1 MTMPSIAARLLLI
14 VCVAYAGAAPAQ
26 NPPAA
31 PAQSPTVTAVL
42 NQWSTKHLVML
53 YRKETDTAP
62 NRLDPTIQATSL
74 ALEHEFLN
82 RHFLITQASPDALRA
97 MDQGPDVI
105 VTFAPDAGMSMIYS
119 VYSDVRPEAG
129 TDVGIAEI
137 RIEARIFIGSTLLSA
152 ESGRGQMQT
161 KIDPSVAAYGMRRAY
176 ELAAQDAAV
185 DLADRVEARLR
196 TLTADDIVNMVGG
209 DETTTTSFS
218 FAAPS
223 PAAGS
228 AAGTA
233 SNAAASNAPSNAS
246 SNASADPVIAKRW
259 LLAVGVGDYS
269 KVSGVD
275 GEGTHANDL
284 PGTATDVDNVQ
295 ATMKSLGF
303 DDASIIKLFDQTATT
318 KGVTAALDR
327 LSQSVQLS
335 DELVFYMSGHGVE
348 QNFHK
353 AGSTMPVLYDT
364 NLRDQS
370 SPPLD
375 FAELV
380 RRIARIPAKQIVLIL
395 DTCHSGGATTSFTTV
410 TISARGVQ
418 VSKTSGAP
426 DLGQVL
432 RQISATRGDMAVMSA
447 AKTDETAID
456 LGAGRGGLFT
466 SNLLKGLHETRG
478 RTPLQDVYNSF
489 VLPPVLA
496 FCAKSVPNAPPCQQT
511 PVLGYDGAGN
521 MIRIAGNGGG

>member
-1 MTMPSIAARLLLI
+1 MSTSSIASRLLLMAALT
-14 VCVAYAGAAPAQ
+14 CAAAAPAQ
-26 NPPAA
+26 NSPPAV
-31 PAQSPTVTAVL
+31 AQSAVVAAVL
-42 NQWSTKHLVML
+42 NQWSMKHLVML
-53 YRKETDTAP
+53 YRKETDAAP

-97 MDQGPDVI
+97 MDQGADVI
-105 VTFAPDAGMSMIYS
+105 VTFAPDAGLSMIYS

-129 TDVGIAEI
+129 TDEGIAEI
-137 RIEARIFIGSTLLSA
+137 RVEARIFLGSTLLSA

-161 KIDPSVAAYGMRRAY
+161 KTDPSVAAYGTRRAY

-196 TLTADDIVNMVGG
+196 TLTTEDIVNMVAG
-209 DETTTTSFS
+209 DETTATSFS
-218 FAAPS
+218 FIAPT
-223 PAAGS
+223 S
-228 AAGTA
+228 A
-233 SNAAASNAPSNAS
+233 AAASPLSAAANAP
-246 SNASADPVIAKRW
+246 ASADPAIARRW
-259 LLAVGVGDYS
+259 LLAIGVGDYS

-284 PGTATDVDNVQ
+284 PGTATDVNNVQ
-295 ATMKSLGF
+295 TTMKGLGF
-303 DDASIIKLFDQTATT
+303 EDATIIKLFDQSATT

-353 AGSTMPVLYDT
+353 SGATMPVLYDT

-370 SPPLD
+370 AQPLD

-380 RRIARIPAKQIVLIL
+380 RRVARIPARQIVMIL

-410 TISARGVQ
+410 SISARGVQ

-466 SNLLKGLHETRG
+466 SNLLKGLHDTRG
-478 RTPLQDVYNSF
+478 QAPLQDVYNGF
-489 VLPPVLA
+489 VLPQVLA
-496 FCAKSVPNAPPCQQT
+496 FCSKSVPNAPSCQQT

-521 MIRIAGNGGG
+521 MIRIAGNSQAH

>member
-1 MTMPSIAARLLLI
+1 MMSTPWAAARVLLVLALTCAAS
-14 VCVAYAGAAPAQ
+14 VRAQDPAPA
-26 NPPAA
+26 A
-31 PAQSPTVTAVL
+31 AQSAVVAAVL
-42 NQWSTKHLVML
+42 NQWTTKHLVLL
-53 YRKETDTAP
+53 YRKETDASP
-62 NRLDPTIQATSL
+62 NRLDPTIQVTSL

-82 RHFLITQASPDALRA
+82 RHFLITQASPEALRA

-105 VTFAPDAGMSMIYS
+105 VTFAPDAGLSMIYS
-119 VYSDVRPEAG
+119 VYSDVRPQAG

-137 RIEARIFIGSTLLSA
+137 RVEARIFLGSTLLSA

-161 KIDPSVAAYGMRRAY
+161 KMDPGVAAYGTRRAY

-196 TLTADDIVNMVGG
+196 TLTNEDIVSMVSG
-209 DETTTTSFS
+209 DDTTTTSFS
-218 FAAPS
+218 FTAPT
-223 PAAGS
+223 S
-228 AAGTA
+228 AAGGGQV
-233 SNAAASNAPSNAS
+233 SAASAPP
-246 SNASADPVIAKRW
+246 SADPVIARRW
-259 LLAVGVGDYS
+259 LLAIGVGDYS
-269 KVSGVD
+269 KISGVD

-284 PGTATDVDNVQ
+284 PGTATDVNNVQ
-295 ATMKSLGF
+295 ATLKGLGF
-303 DDASIIKLFDQTATT
+303 EDSTIIKLFDQTATT

-353 AGSTMPVLYDT
+353 AGATMPVLYDT

-370 SPPLD
+370 AQPLD

-380 RRIARIPAKQIVLIL
+380 RRVARIPARQIVMIL

-410 TISARGVQ
+410 TISSRGVHL
-418 VSKTSGAP
+418 SKTSGAP
-426 DLGQVL
+426 DLNQVL
-432 RQISATRGDMAVMSA
+432 RQVSATRGDMAVMSA

-466 SNLLKGLHETRG
+466 SNLLKGLHDTRG
-478 RTPLQDVYNSF
+478 QTPLQELYNGF
-489 VLPPVLA
+489 VLPQVLA
-496 FCAKSVPNAPPCQQT
+496 FCSKSVPNAPSCQQT

-521 MIRIAGNGGG
+521 MIRIAGNSQTH